1 MLTYSCWHKV
11 GCPGIRV
18 RWVWD
23 RIAMVRSNHFGKH
36 QLRWRTFEIEQ
47 HHHLICHHVQRPW
60 YLIQQWQ
67 TRLSFITWAQ
77 LAFTWEYYCWI
88 QMVLCL
94 LTSSFSSCWHWQYV
108 ARVMFQNTELHDWS
122 LVGRCD
128 YLLWAQFIDNRQLI
142 LGIKALPM
150 LVKVCAIQSSQQQT
164 LTCHLYI
171 LAGFFTHLL
180 LHRSHI
186 HFAIAP
192 FE

>member
-1 MLTYSCWHKV
+1 MFKGH
-11 GCPGIRV
+11 GI
-18 RWVWD
+18 
-23 RIAMVRSNHFGKH
+23 
-36 QLRWRTFEIEQ
+36 
-47 HHHLICHHVQRPW
+47 
-60 YLIQQWQ
+60 LIQQCQ

-150 LVKVCAIQSSQQQT
+150 LVKVCAIQVSQQQT
-164 LTCHLYI
+164 LTCHLY
-171 LAGFFTHLL
+171 LL
-180 LHRSHI
+180 TELLT
-186 HFAIAP
+186 HFAKVP
-192 FE
+192 FEYFSKASQFSTLTLCVGLGVW

>member
-1 MLTYSCWHKV
+1 MIGLGSDK
-11 GCPGIRV
+11 
-18 RWVWD
+18 
-23 RIAMVRSNHFGKH
+23 NHD
-36 QLRWRTFEIEQ
+36 I
-47 HHHLICHHVQRPW
+47 
-60 YLIQQWQ
+60 LIQQCQ

-94 LTSSFSSCWHWQYV
+94 LTSSFSSCWYWQYV

-150 LVKVCAIQSSQQQT
+150 LEKVCAIQSSQQQT
-164 LTCHLYI
+164 LTCHLYL
-171 LAGFFTHLL
+171 LAGFLTHLL
-180 LHRSHI
+180 IHRSHK

-192 FE
+192 FEYSSKASQFCTLTFGVCISSMSLNAE